1 MENREE
7 PTTPDVLPK
16 LRFSCY
22 LLKPDLP
29 RIESAIRQQY
39 RPATSDGQGG
49 GRARMS
55 RLAPNPDLPGVTA
68 YFHAKSEKVPPWAK
82 ALQRLFP
89 ELENALNTSNRL
101 VIFLPVR
108 DRYFAICF
116 GYGSST
122 LEWSAIEANFGLRFA
137 ARRVNPGSVRTYRSR
152 RIDAAGRT
160 QSIQMPLGSDIKDL
174 DVPFDGEFVRQLAG
188 ELDTIG
194 LEFKE
199 ISAIV
204 ASDAVMFKAET
215 DLLKVQSVL
224 DVMLREIE
232 TQPVKEGLEFVD
244 SLEPLKASS
253 ETAKHLDQ
261 LLASKLFTGLPMAAP
276 FDGLGSEFEGL
287 NEYLLEFC
295 TPDDVDLSNIARV
308 TAYKKDRSED
318 LVTLDLDGLRAALA
332 GLKVRLGVRALQEVR
347 LAAYDED
354 DNPVSSHMP
363 VRNWIVFEAGD
374 KDKRYILTLGRWFAL
389 AANYTKQL
397 NEDLS
402 RIHVIEEEF
411 SLPTWPSRFNSE
423 TSYNDWAPGECGG
436 SVIKLDTVDI
446 RAEDGDEVE
455 ACDLLHRDGYLIHVK
470 PYSGSQ
476 TLSHLFAQA
485 LVSVQLLRGDDTY
498 RENFKRTVLEID
510 PSFAETVERVPEVV
524 TYALAFT
531 RDRDLPLDLPSFSK
545 VNLRDFAKRLRGY
558 GVRPTLYRIL
568 RERPI
573 KRKAPE
579 VADN

>member
-1 MENREE
+1 MDTPEE
-7 PTTPDVLPK
+7 PTAPETLPR

-22 LLKPDLP
+22 LLKGDLP

-55 RLAPNPDLPGVTA
+55 RLAPNPELPGVTA

-108 DRYFAICF
+108 DRHFAICF

-122 LEWSAIEANFGLRFA
+122 LEWSAVEANFGLRFA
-137 ARRVNPGSVRTYRSR
+137 ARRVNPGSVRAYRSR

-160 QSIQMPLGSDIKDL
+160 QSIQVPSGSDIKDL

-188 ELDTIG
+188 ELDTAG

-215 DLLKVQSVL
+215 DLVKVQGVL
-224 DVMLREIE
+224 EMMLREVE

-244 SLEPLKASS
+244 SLEPLKSSS
-253 ETAKHLDQ
+253 ETAKTLDQ
-261 LLASKLFTGLPMAAP
+261 LLASKLFAGLPMSAP
-276 FDGLGSEFEGL
+276 REDLGPDFADL

-295 TPDDVDLSNIARV
+295 TPDDVDLHSIAR
-308 TAYKKDRSED
+308 AKIYKKDRSED
-318 LVTLDLDGLRAALA
+318 LASLDLEGLRAALV
-332 GLKVRLGVRALQEVR
+332 GLKVRLGVRALQEIR

-363 VRNWIVFEAGD
+363 IRNWIVFEAGD
-374 KDKRYILTLGRWFAL
+374 KDKRFILTLGRWFAL
-389 AANYTKQL
+389 AENYTKQL
-397 NEDLS
+397 NDDLKK
-402 RIHVIEEEF
+402 IPVIGDEF
-411 SLPTWPSRFNSE
+411 SLPAWPSKFNSE
-423 TSYNDWAPGECGG
+423 TRYNEWAPGQCDGT
-436 SVIKLDTVDI
+436 IITLDTVDI

-498 RENFKRTVLEID
+498 RDNFRRAVREID
-510 PSFAETVERVPEVV
+510 PSFAEVAESVPEVV

-531 RDRDLPLDLPSFSK
+531 KERDLPLDLPSFSK

-558 GVRPTLYRIL
+558 GVRPTLYRIA
-568 RERPI
+568 RE
-573 KRKAPE
+573 KPE
-579 VADN
+579 KKLALA